1 MKTTISILF
10 FTILICVDGG
20 QQHWAYQKPK
30 RPLVPNVLH
39 KEQVN
44 NPIDAFIL
52 EKLESNGW
60 KLSPATEKAR
70 LLRRVYL
77 DLIGLPPTLEELDKF
92 LHDQS
97 ENAYQN
103 VVDTLLKSPRYG
115 EHWARHWLDLARYA
129 DSNGFQADQLRESW
143 AYRDWVINAMN
154 ADMPFDQFSIE
165 QLAGDLLPNATL
177 EQKIATGFH
186 RTPTCNVEAG
196 VDPEENRTNQVVDR
210 VNTTGTVWL
219 GTSME
224 CAQCHEHKYDPFSQE
239 EYYQLFAFFN
249 NTPLEVQ
256 LGSGVQYNFF
266 GPKMDL
272 PMTSQKERQRKE
284 AEQKYDSLKKQLNQ
298 LEKELEDIIP
308 NAFKKDKENLAK
320 NLKRDKTPNWISLTP
335 VEWNSTG
342 DETFTLLEDKSL
354 LAGGEPGDT
363 AIYRITTMAP
373 EGKITAIRLD
383 TLTHESLK
391 GKGPGR
397 NTTNSNPNFVLTEF
411 SAKLIDREGNEKE
424 LKLQASNASFS
435 QSNFDIVQLIDGN
448 RSKRNGWAIS
458 PKFGESHW
466 VEFSLRSPI
475 NTPPESTL
483 VFTLEHLYGGG
494 RNVGRLKLST
504 SEVAPLDKSTE
515 KLDEKI
521 LAILMKDSPS
531 MKDME
536 TYKSYFLKNHS
547 KHKEISKLKADA
559 KKALDAV
566 VPHSTLV
573 MVEMDKSRK
582 THLMIRGNFLD
593 KGEEQK
599 AGTPEQL
606 HDWNNIWPKNRLG
619 LAKWL
624 TSKENPLVARVVV
637 NRWWSHIMGKGIV
650 ETEED
655 FGTQGSF
662 PTHPELLDWLA
673 TEFMEKNWSMKHIH
687 RTIVLS
693 NTYRQDS
700 NVSPEQLEKDPF
712 NKLYARGPRFRMTA
726 EMIRDNALQ
735 ISGVLSTKMHGPT
748 IFPPQPDGLWRQT
761 GRNEPIYTTSQGEE
775 RFRRGI
781 YVIWRRAAPYPS
793 FVNFDGP
800 DRSACHPKRSR
811 TNTPLQALTLLN
823 DEAYVEMALAFA
835 EKVLTQTPENSTL
848 DEKLHYAFRTALM
861 REPTRAEMNVLREL
875 YNSEKKDLEADKV
888 RAGELL
894 SGITGYKPSTEIGKI
909 HLAIWFSIANTL
921 LNLDETITKS

>member
-1 MKTTISILF
+1 MKTIISILF

-52 EKLESNGW
+52 EKLESNEW

-77 DLIGLPPTLEELDKF
+77 DLIGLPPTLEELDQF

-342 DETFTLLEDKSL
+342 DETFTILEDKSL

-448 RSKRNGWAIS
+448 RSNRNGWAIS

-531 MKDME
+531 MKDLE
-536 TYKSYFLKNHS
+536 TYKSYFLNNHS

-875 YNSEKKDLEADKV
+875 YNSEKKDIEADKV

-909 HLAIWFSIANTL
+909 QLAIWFSIANTL